1 MNIEQLFGPSTA
13 NAASK
18 VNQPKKQLGQDDF
31 MKLLVAQM
39 KNQDPSNPADNGEFL
54 AQIAQFSMVNGI
66 DKLGTSFEGISTGL
80 SASQAMQAA
89 SMVGRQVL
97 TDSNVVALEAGLPV
111 QGRLAVPEF
120 AAGLNIQV
128 RDPAGALVKTIDSAG
143 FKAGVNAFTWD
154 GTNERG
160 EAQPTGDYVVTATAL
175 VNGQQEAVPLQMYNT
190 VESVYTGDKTVE
202 LQLAGQQ
209 RVNFSQI
216 SQYR

>member
-1 MNIEQLFGPSTA
+1 MNIDQLFPPTMTS
-13 NAASK
+13 N

-39 KNQDPSNPADNGEFL
+39 KNQDPGNPSDNGEFL

-66 DKLGTSFEGISTGL
+66 DKLGTSFEGIAGGL

-89 SMVGRQVL
+89 SLVGRQVL
-97 TDSNVVALEAGLPV
+97 TDSNVVAYDAATPV
-111 QGRLAVPEF
+111 NGRLAVPEF
-120 AAGLNIQV
+120 ASGLNIQV

-143 FKAGVNAFTWD
+143 FKAGIHAFQWD

-160 EAQPTGDYVVTATAL
+160 ETQAAGDYVITATAL
-175 VNGQQEAVPLQMYNT
+175 VEGEQQAVPLQLYNT
-190 VESVYTGDKTVE
+190 VESVFTGDKSVE
-202 LQLAGQQ
+202 LQLAGQR
-209 RVNFSQI
+209 RVNLSQI

>member
-1 MNIEQLFGPSTA
+1 MNIDQLFPPTTTS
-13 NAASK
+13 N
-18 VNQPKKQLGQDDF
+18 VNQPKKQLGQEDF

-66 DKLGTSFEGISTGL
+66 DKLGTSFEGVASSL
-80 SASQAMQAA
+80 SSSQAMQAA
-89 SMVGRQVL
+89 GMVGRQVL
-97 TDSNVVALEAGLPV
+97 TDSNVVSLHPGTNVE
-111 QGRLAVPEF
+111 GRLLVPEF

-128 RDPAGALVKTIDSAG
+128 RDTRGALVKTIDSAG
-143 FKAGVNAFTWD
+143 FKSGLHDFGWD

-160 EAQPTGDYVVTATAL
+160 EVQPEAEYIITASAL
-175 VNGQQEAVPLQMYNT
+175 VNGKQEAVPMQLYNT
-190 VESVYTGDKTVE
+190 VESVVRSTDNVE
-202 LQLAGQQ
+202 LELAGRQ